1 MSLLEMK
8 VVVLPATLP
17 LRAVIG
23 IIGHCHCFL
32 QVLEVLQKASQT
44 LKVTWKTDDL
54 DKENG
59 NPLPA
64 AGDIYRYLC

>member
-1 MSLLEMK
+1 MK

-23 IIGHCHCFL
+23 IIGHCDCFL

-54 DKENG
+54 DKENE
-59 NPLPA
+59 NSLPA
-64 AGDIYRYLC
+64 AGNTYSYLCVEL